1 MNTFWGCETE
11 NLTELSGVVAAR
23 ALRMRAIVLQIAL
36 SVRAVGWIGPDADDY
51 RLRAEDLVDRALELI
66 ETLRRL
72 GEVLGR
78 EAEEQDLCSQPD
90 GVLPGVRDPLGVRA
104 ELPWTPGG
112 GFRVPSLHRR
122 PLSPWAEP
130 FAAPLERRELDDPLP
145 AGEDFALDPDGLPGA
160 ARLRQKLVGQIPVA
174 GFLQYAPALHE
185 GMGDVYDEIEQGLE
199 DHGLGAFRPVVSL
212 ARIPHEISGVL
223 IGEDSM
229 LGQTVSALDRSIAN
243 FGQTGQEVLTEIGD
257 GDLSGAIRAG
267 ERGLYRNI
275 DIGADLLTASPVPAA
290 ADAVSDII
298 GTGADM
304 AEPITPEGAQ
314 LLRDAE
320 ETIRGHGESWERGQ
334 EQLTD
339 PEFYYDLRRRY
350 VPMPWDPQG

>member
-1 MNTFWGCETE
+1 
-11 NLTELSGVVAAR
+11 
-23 ALRMRAIVLQIAL
+23 MRDREPH
-36 SVRAVGWIGPDADDY
+36 RAVRSRRRPCPADA
-51 RLRAEDLVDRALELI
+51 RDRAADR
-66 ETLRRL
+66 TQRARRGL
-72 GEVLGR
+72 DRPRCGR
-78 EAEEQDLCSQPD
+78 
-90 GVLPGVRDPLGVRA
+90 LPPARRGPGRPGAGADRDAASARRSAGSGGRGAGPLLAAGRRPA
-104 ELPWTPGG
+104 GCGG
-112 GFRVPSLHRR
+112 SARGACRVPSRHRR

-199 DHGLGAFRPVVSL
+199 DHGRGAFRPVVSL
-212 ARIPHEISGVL
+212 ARIPHESSGVL